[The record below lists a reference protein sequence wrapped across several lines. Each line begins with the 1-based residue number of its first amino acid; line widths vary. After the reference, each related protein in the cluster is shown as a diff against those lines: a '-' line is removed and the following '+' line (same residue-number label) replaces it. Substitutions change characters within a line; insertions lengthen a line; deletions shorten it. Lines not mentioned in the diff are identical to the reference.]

1 MPMLWAGPSLGDVRI
16 KAVSAAY
23 ALYHAASGQTHI
35 IGDEARAIL
44 EALADGPLC
53 AADILAKLAL
63 QYDLDVGDAGT
74 PKGGEAVLTGR
85 LRALEELGLVRPW
98 LG

>member
-1 MPMLWAGPSLGDVRI
+1 MQWAGPSRGALRI
-16 KAVSAAY
+16 KPVSAAY

-35 IGDEARAIL
+35 IGDEAQAIL
-44 EALADGPLC
+44 DALTDGPLS

-63 QYDLDVGDAGT
+63 QYDLDVGDAGAA
-74 PKGGEAVLTGR
+74 KGGEAVLTSR